1 MFDYRELSDEEFIEL
16 IDQTQR
22 NLIDELE
29 TEPNTTQ
36 TMHYLNRLA
45 YMKKLFYNYQG
56 SKV

>member
-22 NLIDELE
+22 KLIDELE

-36 TMHYLNRLA
+36 AMHYLNRLA
-45 YMKKLFYNYQG
+45 YMKKQFFNYQKE
-56 SKV
+56 KV

>member
-16 IDQTQR
+16 IDKTQK
-22 NLIDELE
+22 NLIGELE

-36 TMHYLNRLA
+36 AMHYLNRLA
-45 YMKKLFYNYQG
+45 YMRKQFYDYQG